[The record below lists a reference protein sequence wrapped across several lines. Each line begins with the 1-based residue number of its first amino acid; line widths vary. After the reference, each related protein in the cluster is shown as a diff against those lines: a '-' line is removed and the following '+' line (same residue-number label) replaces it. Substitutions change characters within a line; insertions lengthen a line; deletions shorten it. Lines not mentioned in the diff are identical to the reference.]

1 MGIDVAVMTDI
12 HGHFEA
18 FQTCVRYVLER
29 NIRNFIFLGDYVGE
43 FSFPQRTMSLLYEL
57 RKNYACTF
65 IKGNKED
72 YWLDSAKRSNR
83 SGGNMIRQP
92 GRFIIHITI

>member
-12 HGHFEA
+12 HGNFEA

-43 FSFPQRTMSLLYEL
+43 FSF
-57 RKNYACTF
+57 RK
-65 IKGNKED
+65 
-72 YWLDSAKRSNR
+72 
-83 SGGNMIRQP
+83 
-92 GRFIIHITI
+92 GR